1 MPEQKNPGQPYPPS
15 KDFQMLNSVIIG
27 AGPAG
32 LAAAYEI
39 CKQGGESVVLERM
52 AQVGGLSRT
61 VTHQGCNYDI
71 GPHRFF
77 TKNAE
82 VNRLFKDVVADDLR
96 TVQRLTRILYNQ
108 KLFNYPLTPLNA
120 LFGVGVLR
128 SMAIFGSYVQS
139 QLRRR
144 LWPKTPETFEHWV
157 TDQFGYQLFD
167 TFFKTYTE
175 KVWGIPCSQ
184 IGADWAGQRI
194 KGLSLG
200 TAVWNALFPS
210 QGKNIKTLV
219 DEFLYP
225 RRGAGMFYEKLAR
238 LIEEF
243 GSTILTGRR
252 VVRIDRER
260 LRIRAIV
267 VRDGSGREEEIEA
280 DSFLSSAPLTE
291 TVEMMNPAPPDNVLK
306 ACRSLRYRDHIG
318 VHLKYEG
325 HPFPDNWMY
334 VHDKSVRMARISNYR
349 TFSPEMA
356 DRDEISPLTVE
367 YFTFEG
373 DEIWNQSNEAL
384 VSLAGRELKQVGLC
398 DPKRIISGFV
408 IRSRK
413 AYPVIEIGFQDH
425 IRVIKSW
432 LDQLENFLPIGRSG
446 MFKYNN
452 QDHAIATGLLAAR
465 TVMGLGQYDPWL
477 VNIDAEYHEAGQAPV
492 IRTERLRPAMQ
503 PATP

>member
-1 MPEQKNPGQPYPPS
+1 
-15 KDFQMLNSVIIG
+15 MLNAVIIG

-52 AQVGGLSRT
+52 SQVGGLSRT
-61 VTHQGCNYDI
+61 VQRDGCRYDI

-82 VNRLFKDVVADDLR
+82 VNQLFKDVVADDLC

-108 KLFNYPLTPLNA
+108 KFFNYPLTPLNA
-120 LFGVGVLR
+120 LFGVGVTR
-128 SMAIFGSYVQS
+128 SAAIFGSY
-139 QLRRR
+139 
-144 LWPKTPETFEHWV
+144 LWAQVRKRAWPREPKTFEHWV
-157 TDQFGYQLFD
+157 TNQFGYQLFD

-200 TAVWNALFPS
+200 TAIWNALFRS
-210 QGKNIKTLV
+210 KGKSIKTLV

-225 RRGAGMFYEKLAR
+225 RHGAGMFYEKMAD
-238 LIEEF
+238 LIEEH
-243 GSTILTGRR
+243 GSTILTSRR
-252 VVRIDRER
+252 VVRIQRED
-260 LRIRAIV
+260 LRIRGIV
-267 VRDGSGREEEIEA
+267 VRDGCGREEEIEA
-280 DSFLSSAPLTE
+280 ESFLSSAPLTE
-291 TVEMMNPAPPDNVLK
+291 TVEMMDPAPPDEVLQ

-318 VHLKYEG
+318 AHLQYDG
-325 HPFPDNWMY
+325 NPFPDNWIY
-334 VHDKSVRMARISNYR
+334 VHDKRVRMARLSNYR

-356 DRDEISPLTVE
+356 DRDNISPLTVE

-373 DEIWNQSNEAL
+373 DEVWSQSDEDL
-384 VSLAGRELKQVGLC
+384 VALAGRELQQVGVA
-398 DPKRIISGFV
+398 DPNRIVKGFV
-408 IRSRK
+408 IRSKK
-413 AYPVIEIGFQDH
+413 AYPVIGIGFQDH
-425 IRVIKSW
+425 IKVIKSW
-432 LDQLENFLPIGRSG
+432 LDRLENFLPIGRSG

-465 TVMGLGQYDPWL
+465 TVLGLGQYDPWQ
-477 VNIDAEYHEAGQAPV
+477 VNIDAEYHEGGQAPG
-492 IRTERLRPAMQ
+492 ITSTRLRPAVQ
-503 PATP
+503 QAGLTR